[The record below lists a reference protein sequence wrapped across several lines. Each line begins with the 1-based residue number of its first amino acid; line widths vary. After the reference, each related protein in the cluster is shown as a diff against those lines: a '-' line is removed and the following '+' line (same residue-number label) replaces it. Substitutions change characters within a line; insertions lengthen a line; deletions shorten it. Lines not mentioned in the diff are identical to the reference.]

1 MPLLGIGSVA
11 LQQDEGIRMDHTH
24 FLAELQAIVGD
35 TGVVTEELALER
47 YTREWRGKYLSGAIA
62 AVRPSNTQQVSEVV
76 KLCAAN
82 GISITPQGGNTGLVG
97 GSIPIEPAREIVLSL
112 DRMNAV
118 EDVDPDGN
126 TMLVQAGCILAEA
139 QAAAEQ
145 CDRLFPLSLGAE
157 GSCRIGGNLSTNA
170 GGINV
175 IRYGNTRDLVL
186 GLEVVL
192 ADGRI
197 WNGMNRLRK
206 DNTGYDLKQLFV
218 GSEGTLGIITR
229 AVLKIFPRPKD
240 RLTAWLACESPKA
253 CLEALNMM
261 RERLGD
267 AIIAGEIIPA
277 IALEQ
282 TLQHIEDTSAP
293 INPIPPWSL
302 LIEVGVFDEAGA
314 IRDTLDYVLQ
324 EAVGREVLY
333 DGTIAQNM
341 TQAAQFWR
349 IREAIPEAEA
359 KSGPSIKHDV
369 SVPVHRVAELIER
382 GSALLEELYPG
393 SRPVPFGHLGDG
405 NLHFNLCAPTEAVG
419 DPAAEADF
427 LNAWSRINMAFHD
440 LVREMNGSISAEH
453 GIGQLKKDELAR
465 TADKVGISLMQTIKA
480 ALDPQNIFNRGK
492 IF

>member
-1 MPLLGIGSVA
+1 
-11 LQQDEGIRMDHTH
+11 MDHTH

-97 GSIPIEPAREIVLSL
+97 GSIPIEPTREIVLSL

-126 TMLVQAGCILAEA
+126 TMLVQAGCILAEV

-240 RLTAWLACESPKA
+240 RLTAWLACESPEA

>member
-1 MPLLGIGSVA
+1 
-11 LQQDEGIRMDHTH
+11 MDSAD
-24 FLAELQAIVGD
+24 FLAELQAIVGEK
-35 TGVVTEELALER
+35 GVVTEDVALDR

-62 AVRPSNTQQVSEVV
+62 AVRPASTREVSEVV
-76 KLCAAN
+76 KLCAAR

-97 GSIPIEPAREIVLSL
+97 GSIPIDPTNEIVLSL

-118 EDVDPDGN
+118 EEVEPDGN
-126 TMLVQAGCILAEA
+126 TMVVQAGCILRDA
-139 QAAAEQ
+139 QVAAEES
-145 CDRLFPLSLGAE
+145 DRLFPLSLGAE

-192 ADGRI
+192 PDGRI

-206 DNTGYDLKQLFV
+206 DNTGYDLKHLFI

-240 RLTAWLACESPKA
+240 RLTAWLACESPSA
-253 CLEALNMM
+253 CLDALNMM

-282 TLQHIEDTSAP
+282 TLNHIADTTAP
-293 INPIPPWSL
+293 LTPLPAWSL

-324 EAVGREVLY
+324 EGMSKEVLY
-333 DGTIAQNM
+333 DGIVAQNLN
-341 TQAAQFWR
+341 QADQFWR

-393 SRPVPFGHLGDG
+393 ARPVPFGHLGDG
-405 NLHFNLCAPTEAVG
+405 NLHFNLCAPLDAVG
-419 DPAAEADF
+419 DPQAEADF
-427 LNAWSRINMAFHD
+427 LDAWSRINMAFHD
-440 LVREMNGSISAEH
+440 LVREMKGSISAEH

-465 TADKVGISLMQTIKA
+465 TADGVGLSLMQTIKA
-480 ALDPQNIFNRGK
+480 ALDPQQTLNPGK

>member
-1 MPLLGIGSVA
+1 
-11 LQQDEGIRMDHTH
+11 MDHAE
-24 FLAELQAIVGD
+24 FLAELQTIVGQK
-35 TGVVTEELALER
+35 GVVTEDEALNR

-62 AVRPSNTQQVSEVV
+62 AVRPANTQEVSDIV
-76 KLCAAN
+76 KLCSAH

-97 GSIPIEPAREIVLSL
+97 GSVPIDPTHEIVLSL

-118 EDVDPDGN
+118 EDVDPNGN
-126 TMLVQAGCILAEA
+126 TMVVQAGCILAA
-139 QAAAEQ
+139 VQAAAEESE
-145 CDRLFPLSLGAE
+145 RLFPLSLGAE

-206 DNTGYDLKQLFV
+206 DNTGYDLKQLFI

-229 AVLKIFPRPKD
+229 AVLKIFPRPTE
-240 RLTAWLACESPKA
+240 RLTAWVACESPSA
-253 CLEALNMM
+253 CLDALNMM
-261 RERLGD
+261 RRRLGD

-282 TLQHIEDTSAP
+282 TLREIPGTTAP
-293 INPIPPWSL
+293 ITPSPAWSL

-324 EAVGREVLY
+324 EALSTNVIY
-333 DGTIAQNM
+333 DGIVAQNLA
-341 TQAAQFWR
+341 QANQFWR

-382 GSALLEELYPG
+382 GSALLKELYPG
-393 SRPVPFGHLGDG
+393 ARPVPFGHLGDG
-405 NLHFNLCAPTEAVG
+405 NLHFNLCAPSDAVG
-419 DPAAEADF
+419 DPKAEADF
-427 LNAWSRINMAFHD
+427 LDAWSRINMEFHD

-465 TADKVGISLMQTIKA
+465 TADGVGLSLMQTVKS
-480 ALDPQNIFNRGK
+480 ALDPKHTLNPGK